1 MRFAVP
7 NRGINPLST
16 ILLQFVTMLAYE
28 LRVGLT
34 DLITDLE
41 AGCMS

>member
-16 ILLQFVTMLAYE
+16 ILLQFVTVLSYE
-28 LRVGLT
+28 LRVGLA

-41 AGCMS
+41 AGYMS

>member
-1 MRFAVP
+1 MRFAVL

-16 ILLQFVTMLAYE
+16 ILFQFVTMLAHE
-28 LRVGLT
+28 LMVGLA

-41 AGCMS
+41 AEYMS